1 MFHEGETVTTCPNCS
16 RCLPLVVSG
25 ETVQDVYELELIDE
39 DVTTRPVL
47 VVVVKTEG
55 AALQANPAKESHRA
69 TPN

>member
-1 MFHEGETVTTCPNCS
+1 MTRCPNCS

-47 VVVVKTEG
+47 VVVVKT
-55 AALQANPAKESHRA
+55 KWT
-69 TPN
+69 TPPKQPLTEAEAG

>member
-1 MFHEGETVTTCPNCS
+1 MTRCPNCD

-47 VVVVKTEG
+47 VVVVETE
-55 AALQANPAKESHRA
+55 HRE
-69 TPN
+69 TKDDKRNSVN

>member
-1 MFHEGETVTTCPNCS
+1 M
-16 RCLPLVVSG
+16 VVSG

-55 AALQANPAKESHRA
+55 AALEAKPAKEKPQGNPA
-69 TPN
+69 